1 MNKENKIQVLS
12 DEMANKIAAGE
23 VIERPASAVK
33 ELLENSID
41 AGATEII
48 IEIESAGKELIKISD
63 NGCGMTALDS
73 KMAFQRHATSK
84 LYEPSDL
91 EAIQTL
97 GFRGEALPSIASVS
111 KVLLT
116 TSHDENTTGYEIE
129 VEGGKTI
136 STKEI
141 ARPKGTTFEIRELF
155 YNTPARR
162 KFLKRDS
169 TEASHIAQA
178 TTQQALA
185 HPRISFSLTH
195 NGRKIINVRKSEQ
208 SLYRISEIMG
218 ADLTKE
224 LVPVEI
230 SDNSYHLEGFVSNPV
245 FTRGT
250 PSAQY
255 FFVNNRFIKDKVIL
269 HAIQHGYSHLLP
281 KGQYPVIFLYLTMD
295 PKLVDV
301 NVHPAKAEVRFA
313 FQQDVH
319 RFVSKGIRNA
329 IAQNEPAIKLPD
341 SNGTV
346 SEVSSPLNEVSEQ
359 TTRPSVQNYFSSSS
373 GSDEPFWP
381 GNDSSKVPQRNL
393 DIFYSKGSSELA
405 ESSRSSRAQT
415 CLGQTEIFD
424 GQLMPVSR
432 LMYSEFEPLGQLKQ
446 SFIIMQG
453 PRGIL
458 IVDQHIA
465 HERILYERF
474 RNSAKKR
481 TIEVQKL
488 LFPKS
493 IEVLPDEAETLLPHL
508 EMLGELGLEL
518 ETFGVNGFLLRS
530 VPSILKKEDG
540 EELVR
545 DIVSELQIKGKID
558 AVKEKYEDLVVMM
571 SCRNAI
577 KINHVLDMDQIR
589 KLLYDLEQ
597 TEMPYT
603 CPHGRPISL
612 LIEMDGILKKFLR
625 K

>member
-1 MNKENKIQVLS
+1 MKNENKIQVLS

-23 VIERPASAVK
+23 VIERPASVVK

-41 AGATEII
+41 AGATEIT

-63 NGCGMTALDS
+63 NGCGMTAEDA

-91 EAIQTL
+91 EAIHTL

-111 KVLLT
+111 KVVLT
-116 TSHDENTTGYEIE
+116 TSHDENTSGYEIE
-129 VEGGKTI
+129 VEGGKTV
-136 STKEI
+136 SAKEI

-185 HPRISFSLTH
+185 HPEIDFNLTH

-208 SLYRISEIMG
+208 SLYRIAEIMG

-224 LVPVEI
+224 LVPVES
-230 SDNSYHLEGFVSNPV
+230 SDNSYRLEGFVSNPV

-250 PSAQY
+250 PSSQY

-281 KGQYPVIFLYLTMD
+281 KGQYPVIFLYFYID
-295 PKLVDV
+295 PSLVDV

-319 RFVSKGIRNA
+319 RFVSEGIRNA

-346 SEVSSPLNEVSEQ
+346 TEVSPPLNEIGECSQ
-359 TTRPSVQNYFSSSS
+359 KSSFQNYSSS
-373 GSDEPFWP
+373 DPVEPFWP
-381 GNDSSKVPQRNL
+381 GNDPSKVPQRNL
-393 DIFYSKGSSELA
+393 DIFYSKEAPELA
-405 ESSRSSRAQT
+405 GSSRSPGSQS

-481 TIEVQKL
+481 AIEVQKL

-508 EMLGELGLEL
+508 EMLRELGLEL
-518 ETFGVNGFLLRS
+518 ETFGTNGFLLRS

-545 DIVSELQIKGKID
+545 DIVSELQIKGKVD
-558 AVKEKYEDLVVMM
+558 AVKDKYEDLVVMM

-577 KINHVLDMDQIR
+577 KINHNLDMDQIR

>member
-1 MNKENKIQVLS
+1 MEKEKRIQILS

-23 VIERPASAVK
+23 VIERPASVVK

-41 AGATEII
+41 AGATEITL
-48 IEIESAGKELIKISD
+48 EIESAGKELIKISD
-63 NGCGMTALDS
+63 NGCGMTAEDA

-84 LYEPSDL
+84 LYEMSDL
-91 EAIQTL
+91 ESIQTL

-116 TSHDENTTGYEIE
+116 TSHDENTSGYEIE
-129 VEGGKTI
+129 VEGGKNV
-136 STKEI
+136 SAKET
-141 ARPKGTTFEIRELF
+141 ARPKGTTFEVRELF

-169 TEASHIAQA
+169 TEASHIVQA

-185 HPRISFSLTH
+185 HPEIDFSLTH
-195 NGRKIINVRKSEQ
+195 NGRKIINVRRTEQ
-208 SLYRISEIMG
+208 SLYRIAEIMG

-224 LVPVEI
+224 LVPVES

-250 PSAQY
+250 PSSQY
-255 FFVNNRFIKDKVIL
+255 FFVNNRYVKDKVIL

-281 KGQYPVIFLYLTMD
+281 KGQYPVIFLYFTMA
-295 PKLVDV
+295 PHLVDV

-319 RFVSKGIRNA
+319 RFVSEAIRNA
-329 IAQNEPAIKLPD
+329 IAQNEPAIKLPEPD
-341 SNGTV
+341 EAVPENLPPPNEINELTKK
-346 SEVSSPLNEVSEQ
+346 SSFQSL
-359 TTRPSVQNYFSSSS
+359 SSA
-373 GSDEPFWP
+373 GPAEPFWP
-381 GNDSSKVPQRNL
+381 GNDQPKPPQRNL
-393 DIFYSKGSSELA
+393 DIFYSNDEPGATKNA
-405 ESSRSSRAQT
+405 RSPQS
-415 CLGQTEIFD
+415 CLGQTEVFD
-424 GQLMPVSR
+424 GQLTPVSR

-474 RNSAKKR
+474 RDAAKKR
-481 TIEVQKL
+481 AVEVQKL

-493 IEVLPDEAETLLPHL
+493 IDVLPEEIETLEPHL

-518 ETFGVNGFLLRS
+518 EAFGTNGFLLRS

-545 DIVSELQIKGKID
+545 DIISELQIKGKVD
-558 AVKEKYEDLVVMM
+558 AVKDKYEDLVVMM

-577 KINHVLDMDQIR
+577 KINHSLDMDQIR

-612 LIEMDGILKKFLR
+612 LVEMDGILKKFLR

>member
-1 MNKENKIQVLS
+1 MEKENRIQVLS

-23 VIERPASAVK
+23 VIERPASVVK

-41 AGATEII
+41 AGATEIT
-48 IEIESAGKELIKISD
+48 IEIEAAGKERIKISD
-63 NGCGMTALDS
+63 NGCGMTVEDA

-84 LYEPSDL
+84 LYDLPDL

-116 TSHDENTTGYEIE
+116 TSHDENTSGYEIE
-129 VEGGKTI
+129 VEGGKTV
-136 STKEI
+136 SARET

-169 TEASHIAQA
+169 TEASHIVQA

-185 HPRISFSLTH
+185 HPEIDFNLTH
-195 NGRKIINVRKSEQ
+195 NGRKLINVRKSEQ
-208 SLYRISEIMG
+208 FLYRIAEIMG

-224 LVPVEI
+224 LVPVES
-230 SDNSYHLEGFVSNPV
+230 SDNSYRLEGYVSNPV

-250 PSAQY
+250 PSSQY

-269 HAIQHGYSHLLP
+269 HAIQQGYSHLLP
-281 KGQYPVIFLYLTMD
+281 KGQYPVIFLYFTMD
-295 PKLVDV
+295 PRLVDV

-313 FQQDVH
+313 YQQDVH
-319 RFVSKGIRNA
+319 RFVSEAIRQA
-329 IAQNEPAIKLPD
+329 IAQNEPAIKSPETNENLSGD
-341 SNGTV
+341 SP
-346 SEVSSPLNEVSEQ
+346 PLNETNKHLE
-359 TTRPSVQNYFSSSS
+359 RPSFQGHSHF
-373 GSDEPFWP
+373 GPAEPFWP
-381 GNDSSKVPQRNL
+381 GNDPVKAPQKNL
-393 DIFYSKGSSELA
+393 DIFYSNDQPKLAGSSGSA
-405 ESSRSSRAQT
+405 SAQS
-415 CLGQTEIFD
+415 CLGQTAIFD
-424 GQLMPVSR
+424 GKLLPVSR
-432 LMYSEFEPLGQLKQ
+432 LMYSEFEPLGQLNQ

-458 IVDQHIA
+458 VVDQHIA

-474 RNSAKKR
+474 RDSAKKR
-481 TIEVQKL
+481 AIEVQKL

-493 IEVLPDEAETLLPHL
+493 IEVLPEEAETLLPHL
-508 EMLGELGLEL
+508 EMLLELGLEL
-518 ETFGVNGFLLRS
+518 EPFGTNGFLLRS
-530 VPSILKKEDG
+530 VPTILKKEDG

-545 DIVSELQIKGKID
+545 DIVNELQIQGKVD

-577 KINHVLDMDQIR
+577 KINHALDMDQIR

>member
-1 MNKENKIQVLS
+1 MEKEKRIKVLS

-23 VIERPASAVK
+23 VIERPASVVK

-41 AGATEII
+41 AGATEIT

-63 NGCGMTALDS
+63 NGCGMTAEDA

-84 LYEPSDL
+84 LYEMSDL
-91 EAIQTL
+91 ESIQTL

-111 KVLLT
+111 KILLT
-116 TSHDENTTGYEIE
+116 TSHDENTSGYEIE
-129 VEGGKTI
+129 VEGGKNI
-136 STKEI
+136 SAREI

-169 TEASHIAQA
+169 TEASHIVQA

-185 HPRISFSLTH
+185 HSEIDFNLFH
-195 NGRKIINVRKSEQ
+195 NGRKIINVRKTEQ
-208 SLYRISEIMG
+208 PLYRIAEIMG

-224 LVPVEI
+224 LVPVES
-230 SDNSYHLEGFVSNPV
+230 SDNSYRLEGFVSNPV

-250 PSAQY
+250 PSSQY
-255 FFVNNRFIKDKVIL
+255 FFVNNRFIRDKVIL

-281 KGQYPVIFLYLTMD
+281 KGQYPVIFLYFTMA
-295 PKLVDV
+295 PHLVDV

-313 FQQDVH
+313 YQQDVH
-319 RFVSKGIRNA
+319 RFVSEAIRNA
-329 IAQNEPAIKLPD
+329 IAQNEPVIKSPEPD
-341 SNGTV
+341 ETA
-346 SEVSSPLNEVSEQ
+346 SENPPPSSSINELAERHSY
-359 TTRPSVQNYFSSSS
+359 QNEESS
-373 GSDEPFWP
+373 GSTETFWP
-381 GNDSSKVPQRNL
+381 GNNPSKAPQRNL
-393 DIFYSKGSSELA
+393 DIFYSGDNSGVANNLQSSGNQ
-405 ESSRSSRAQT
+405 S

-424 GQLMPVSR
+424 GQLTPVSR

-453 PRGIL
+453 SRGIL
-458 IVDQHIA
+458 IIDQHIA

-474 RNSAKKR
+474 RNAAKKR

-508 EMLGELGLEL
+508 EMLKELGLEL
-518 ETFGVNGFLLRS
+518 ESFGANDFLLRS

-540 EELVR
+540 EKLVR
-545 DIVSELQIKGKID
+545 DIIGELQIKGKVD
-558 AVKEKYEDLVVMM
+558 AVKDKYEDLVVMM

-577 KINHVLDMDQIR
+577 KINHTLDMDQIK
-589 KLLYDLEQ
+589 KLIYDLEQ

-612 LIEMDGILKKFLR
+612 LIEIDGILKKFLR